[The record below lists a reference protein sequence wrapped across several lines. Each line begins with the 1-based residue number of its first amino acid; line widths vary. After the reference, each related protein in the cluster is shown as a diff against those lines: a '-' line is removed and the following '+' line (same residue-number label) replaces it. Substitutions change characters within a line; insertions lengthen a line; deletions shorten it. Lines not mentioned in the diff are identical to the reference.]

1 MAVYSEGPA
10 EYAEVTSTC
19 RSGQESPS
27 PYATA
32 TLIGSSKIIT
42 SDAHRFNMFYTTDIY
57 PPSAGYGE
65 ANQNNN
71 NNYNRSIHS
80 ESYCNPNGN
89 NNKVNIVE
97 NRMANTMMPNM
108 FNQHHQH
115 QHQQQQSSAKI
126 GTNKSNRLKLMKP
139 QNFRINFGG
148 SQGEQLYVKVG
159 DMNATDQGQH
169 QPQMQI
175 GSYTWNPQNFNIYEN
190 HLHRQ
195 ELQQQ
200 QQQQQMPQSLMPE
213 TEQKMLNCD

>member
-10 EYAEVTSTC
+10 EYAEVTAC
-19 RSGQESPS
+19 RSQQQSPS

-32 TLIGSSKIIT
+32 TLIGGSKIIT
-42 SDAHRFNMFYTTDIY
+42 SDPNRFNMFYTTDIY
-57 PPSAGYGE
+57 PPSA
-65 ANQNNN
+65 AAATNQNNN
-71 NNYNRSIHS
+71 NMNSHYNRSIHS
-80 ESYCNPNGN
+80 ESYCNPNGNN

-108 FNQHHQH
+108 FNQQQQ
-115 QHQQQQSSAKI
+115 QHQQHN
-126 GTNKSNRLKLMKP
+126 GTNKRNRLKLMKP

-159 DMNATDQGQH
+159 DMNASDQGQNP
-169 QPQMQI
+169 PQLQS

-195 ELQQQ
+195 EQQQ
-200 QQQQQMPQSLMPE
+200 HQINAQTPTMPE
-213 TEQKMLNCD
+213 TENKMLNCD

>member
-19 RSGQESPS
+19 RSAQQSPS

-32 TLIGSSKIIT
+32 TLIGNSKIIT
-42 SDAHRFNMFYTTDIY
+42 SDPHRYNMFYTTDIY
-57 PPSAGYGE
+57 PPSVHNAGDAVPSY
-65 ANQNNN
+65 NN

-80 ESYCNPNGN
+80 ESYYNPNGN

-108 FNQHHQH
+108 FNQQQH
-115 QHQQQQSSAKI
+115 NGVKSGS
-126 GTNKSNRLKLMKP
+126 NKRNRLKLMKP

-148 SQGEQLYVKVG
+148 SQGDQLYVKVG
-159 DMNATDQGQH
+159 DMSAPDQGQNI
-169 QPQMQI
+169 PQMQ
-175 GSYTWNPQNFNIYEN
+175 SVSCTWNPQNFNIYEN

-195 ELQQQ
+195 EQQQ
-200 QQQQQMPQSLMPE
+200 REDNDVQKTTMSE
-213 TEQKMLNCD
+213 TDTKMLNCD

>member
-10 EYAEVTSTC
+10 EYAEVTSC
-19 RSGQESPS
+19 RSAQQSPS

-32 TLIGSSKIIT
+32 TLIGNSKIIT
-42 SDAHRFNMFYTTDIY
+42 SDPHRFNMFYTTDIY
-57 PPSAGYGE
+57 PPNALTGV
-65 ANQNNN
+65 APNHNN

-89 NNKVNIVE
+89 INKVNIVE

-108 FNQHHQH
+108 FNQQQH
-115 QHQQQQSSAKI
+115 NGVKSGS
-126 GTNKSNRLKLMKP
+126 NKRNRLKLMKP

-148 SQGEQLYVKVG
+148 SQGDQLYVKVG
-159 DMNATDQGQH
+159 DMSASDQGQNL
-169 QPQMQI
+169 PQLQS

-195 ELQQQ
+195 DQQQ
-200 QQQQQMPQSLMPE
+200 CEQNGVQQTTVPE
-213 TEQKMLNCD
+213 TDTKMLNCD

>member
-10 EYAEVTSTC
+10 EYAEVTSSC
-19 RSGQESPS
+19 RSAQHSPS

-32 TLIGSSKIIT
+32 TLIGNSKIIT
-42 SDAHRFNMFYTTDIY
+42 SDPHRYNMFYTTDIY
-57 PPSAGYGE
+57 PPSAHN
-65 ANQNNN
+65 ASDAVPNCNN

-108 FNQHHQH
+108 FNQQQH
-115 QHQQQQSSAKI
+115 NGVKSGS
-126 GTNKSNRLKLMKP
+126 NKRNRLKLMKP

-148 SQGEQLYVKVG
+148 SQGDQLYVKVG
-159 DMNATDQGQH
+159 DMSAPDQGQNI
-169 QPQMQI
+169 PQMQS

-195 ELQQQ
+195 EQQQ
-200 QQQQQMPQSLMPE
+200 REENDVQKTTMSE
-213 TEQKMLNCD
+213 TDTKMLNCD